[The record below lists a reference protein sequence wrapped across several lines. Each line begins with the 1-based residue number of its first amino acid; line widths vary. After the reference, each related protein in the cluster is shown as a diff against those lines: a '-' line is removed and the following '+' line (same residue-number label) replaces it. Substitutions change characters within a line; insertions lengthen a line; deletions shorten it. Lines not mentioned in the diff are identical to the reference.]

1 MTKAVVIGAGMAG
14 LTVAAY
20 LAKDG
25 MDVDVYEQSD
35 VIGGVTRSMEAEGFT
50 WDIGPMIVETVGPG
64 EPGGIVL
71 KEIGAADRFKL
82 IPGDRAVAFP
92 DYRIE
97 KPEKYGGPY
106 WRKDMLK
113 KIFPDEADGI
123 DRFYKLCDIVTDL
136 VTLDRMEKIRGP
148 VRSFFL
154 KIAMLILYLRI
165 KKYEKL
171 SAKKLLDLYFKDEKI
186 KAFFT
191 AILADLVVLPSEFI
205 GLGVPFFNPETAYD
219 YRIPPK
225 RVFCIGPKRVQF
237 YYVEGGIGKLVDA
250 VAESFVEMGGKVHT
264 DTAVEKILTEGD
276 KVTGIKL
283 QNGDVVKADLVF
295 AGGDARECFLKMI
308 GKDRLPA
315 DFAAEIEDVPL
326 MESVFMVQLGVD
338 MDPTPYQDRPVV
350 YYINTYDIEGGVY
363 LTRDG
368 EYHEGK
374 EGFVV
379 YINSLHTPEMAP
391 KGMHSI
397 TIYTIAP
404 SEIEGGW
411 EAVKD
416 EMTEKLLVE
425 AEKAIPG
432 LRKNAKVTITLTPD
446 DFKKITHMPDHHS
459 FGGMCPIMGK
469 EAPKFKTPFEGLWFI
484 GSQSEAGASVW
495 TQIVNAKRIVK
506 MAKKDL

>member
-1 MTKAVVIGAGMAG
+1 MTNSVVIGAGMAG

-20 LAKDG
+20 LARDG

-35 VIGGVTRSMEAEGFT
+35 FIGGVTMSMKEKGFT
-50 WDIGPMIVETVGPG
+50 WDIGPMIIEAVGPG
-64 EPGGIVL
+64 EPGGVVL

-82 IPGDRAVAFP
+82 IMGDRVVAFP
-92 DYRIE
+92 DYTVR
-97 KPEKYGGPY
+97 KPEKYSGPY
-106 WRKDMLK
+106 WRKDLLK
-113 KIFPDEADGI
+113 EIFPDEADGI
-123 DRFYKLCDIVTDL
+123 DRFYNICDIVTDL
-136 VTLDRMEKIRGP
+136 VTLDRMAKVRGP
-148 VRSFFL
+148 VRAFFY
-154 KIAMLILYLRI
+154 KIGMLILYLRI

-171 SAKKLLDLYFKDEKI
+171 SAKELLDLYFTDEKI

-219 YRIPPK
+219 YRIPAK
-225 RVFCIGPKRVQF
+225 RVFGIGPKRVQF
-237 YYVEGGIGKLVDA
+237 YYVAGGIGKMVDA
-250 VAESFVEMGGKVHT
+250 VAKSVTEAGGKIHT
-264 DTAVEKILTEGD
+264 NKAVKKILTEGE
-276 KVTGIKL
+276 KVTGVEL
-283 QNGDVVKADLVF
+283 ENGKVVEADMVF
-295 AGGDARECFLKMI
+295 VSGGARECFLKLI
-308 GKDRLPA
+308 GKDRLPT
-315 DFAAEIEDVPL
+315 DFAAKIEDVPL

-379 YINSLHTPEMAP
+379 YINSFHTPEMAP

-425 AEKAIPG
+425 VEKTIPG
-432 LRKNAKVTITLTPD
+432 LRKSVKVKITLTPD
-446 DFKKITHMPDHHS
+446 DFKRITYMPDHHS

-469 EAPKFKTPFEGLWFI
+469 EAPKFRTPFKNLWFI
-484 GSQSEAGASVW
+484 GSQSEAGASVPA
-495 TQIVNAKRIVK
+495 QIINAKRIFK
-506 MAKKDL
+506 MAKREV